1 MSSWFGNISV
11 GKKLALGF
19 SAVLLLC
26 LALGLVGG
34 NTIGKLSW
42 RMDVMGKVNVVL
54 QEVSA
59 LGLDHVEYL
68 RSVGEPEKAQAVR
81 DTLKR
86 IDAGYADLDAV
97 MTKPVNREI
106 LERFAKALAEYK
118 DIFKLT
124 EDSYRASG
132 SRQSGDGARA
142 LLGKNADAATLVLE
156 GLQKELQADNT
167 ADLETRFRRSQIL
180 AQVKE
185 QFQKARFET
194 RGYTYSAEP
203 KFFHKAV
210 EQVDLAIGG
219 LGSLSAAFGTL
230 DPTAISQLET
240 YLKGYRAALDVN
252 QAALLKIAQA
262 TEALTRSDQG
272 LLKLSNQLYDA
283 QMALRAQDIR
293 QAYGWLVSCL
303 LAALVIGIASAW
315 MINRQ
320 IVPALRRVVQDV
332 AQLGRGDLAERHYE
346 PRRDEI
352 GQLQHSLNQTT
363 ASLRDLI
370 GHIGDGAT
378 QVASS
383 SEELSAITDTSLRGT
398 QEQKQEIERVATA
411 MHQMA
416 TSVQDVA
423 RNAVQTAEAA
433 DTAVQHANEG
443 TQVLRQTVR
452 QIDQLSAEVEQAALA
467 MNQLETDSGKIV
479 NVLDVIKSVAEQT
492 NLLALNAAIEAARA
506 GEAGRG
512 FAVVADEVRA
522 LAQRTQQSTQEIQ
535 QLVETLQS
543 GTLTVVERMT
553 ASRNLT
559 SNSVALIRDT
569 GTALDHICAGI
580 SGVQAMTQQIAT
592 AAEEQSSVADEV
604 NRSVLN
610 VREIADQAATASAQ
624 TNQASADLARL
635 GQDLQAQVQHFRV

>member
-1 MSSWFGNISV
+1 
-11 GKKLALGF
+11 
-19 SAVLLLC
+19 
-26 LALGLVGG
+26 
-34 NTIGKLSW
+34 
-42 RMDVMGKVNVVL
+42 
-54 QEVSA
+54 
-59 LGLDHVEYL
+59 
-68 RSVGEPEKAQAVR
+68 
-81 DTLKR
+81 
-86 IDAGYADLDAV
+86 
-97 MTKPVNREI
+97 
-106 LERFAKALAEYK
+106 
-118 DIFKLT
+118 
-124 EDSYRASG
+124 
-132 SRQSGDGARA
+132 
-142 LLGKNADAATLVLE
+142 
-156 GLQKELQADNT
+156 
-167 ADLETRFRRSQIL
+167 
-180 AQVKE
+180 
-185 QFQKARFET
+185 
-194 RGYTYSAEP
+194 
-203 KFFHKAV
+203 
-210 EQVDLAIGG
+210 
-219 LGSLSAAFGTL
+219 
-230 DPTAISQLET
+230 
-240 YLKGYRAALDVN
+240 
-252 QAALLKIAQA
+252 
-262 TEALTRSDQG
+262 
-272 LLKLSNQLYDA
+272 
-283 QMALRAQDIR
+283 
-293 QAYGWLVSCL
+293 
-303 LAALVIGIASAW
+303 
-315 MINRQ
+315 
-320 IVPALRRVVQDV
+320 
-332 AQLGRGDLAERHYE
+332 
-346 PRRDEI
+346 
-352 GQLQHSLNQTT
+352 
-363 ASLRDLI
+363 
-370 GHIGDGAT
+370 
-378 QVASS
+378 
-383 SEELSAITDTSLRGT
+383 
-398 QEQKQEIERVATA
+398 